1 MSEKIPRRSVISIA
15 LFALAGEI
23 AWAVEN
29 QYYNVFMYNEI
40 APVPLYISI
49 MVALSTIVGTIAT
62 IIMGSY
68 SDVKGKR
75 KAIML
80 VGFILWAIT
89 TVLFPF
95 AAYLRPI
102 LLAVA
107 IAILFDC
114 IMTFFGA
121 TAYNA
126 GFNAYTTDI
135 TTLENR
141 GKVMGIAQI
150 MMLVSILIV
159 YGAAGFLI
167 SWFGYLIFFY
177 IVGILVAIC
186 GIVGGLIMEEP
197 TNIQPL
203 NISTYVHIKNTFKRE
218 NISGYRNF
226 ILVLFVIGCWNI
238 GLYVYFPFLLIYLEH
253 YIGLSIME
261 ASVIIFIALLFS
273 IILSY
278 PIGISTDKIG
288 RKRLSVISVIFYAVA
303 LFFFAFATNI
313 ILLIVFGVFWL
324 VCMTS
329 LRIATWTWVKD
340 LYPEEGR
347 GQFSGY
353 FNFFSGTLPMVTGPF
368 IGAWICMEYG
378 AYIEIGGTAGT
389 VPPPLIFIVGG
400 LIILLTL
407 IPLYFAKEF
416 TND

>member
-1 MSEKIPRRSVISIA
+1 
-15 LFALAGEI
+15 GEL

-29 QYYNVFMYNEI
+29 QYYNVFMYNQI
-40 APVPLYISI
+40 APIPLYISI

-75 KAIML
+75 KVIIL
-80 VGFILWAIT
+80 VGFIFWAIT

-95 AAYLRPI
+95 AAFLRPI

-126 GFNAYTTDI
+126 GFNAYVTDATTI
-135 TTLENR
+135 ENR
-141 GKVMGIAQI
+141 GKAMGITQI
-150 MMLVSILIV
+150 MFLIAILIV

-167 SWFGYLIFFY
+167 TWFGYFIFFY

-186 GIVGGLIMEEP
+186 GIVGCIVMKEP

-218 NISGYRNF
+218 KLGGYRNF
-226 ILVLFVIGCWNI
+226 FLVLLVIGCWNI

-261 ASVIIFIALLFS
+261 ASIVIFIALLLS
-273 IILSY
+273 IIFSY

-288 RKRLSVISVIFYAVA
+288 RKRLSTISIILYAIALVLFAFTTNILFLVIFGIFWV
-303 LFFFAFATNI
+303 
-313 ILLIVFGVFWL
+313 VF
-324 VCMTS
+324 MTS
-329 LRIATWTWVKD
+329 LRIATYTWVKD
-340 LYPEEGR
+340 LYPDESR

-353 FNFFSGTLPMVTGPF
+353 WNFFSGTLPMITGPF
-368 IGAWICMEYG
+368 IGAWIAMEYG
-378 AYIEIGGTAGT
+378 TPIVIGGTAGT
-389 VPPPLIFIVGG
+389 VPPPLIFIVGAV
-400 LIILLTL
+400 IILFTL

-416 TND
+416 SDE